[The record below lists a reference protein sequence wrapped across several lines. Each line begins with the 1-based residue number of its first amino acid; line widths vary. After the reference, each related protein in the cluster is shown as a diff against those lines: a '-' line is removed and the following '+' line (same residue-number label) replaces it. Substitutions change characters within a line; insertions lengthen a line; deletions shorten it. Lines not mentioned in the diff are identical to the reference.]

1 VCKEFNFANFDSK
14 PTNKTALMEN
24 NANQELASQRLL
36 SLDFFRGIT
45 MFLLVAEGTALW
57 SVLVREPI
65 AGTFLEPFFQQFH
78 HHPWHGLRF
87 WDLIQPFF
95 MFIVGVAM
103 PFSYA
108 KRIKMGEPKSKIT
121 RHIIQR
127 CIILLA
133 FGVGL
138 HIGYSHKMVWELWNV
153 LSQLSMTIII
163 AYFLM
168 QYKWS
173 VQIAV
178 SIGLLILTEVAYRT
192 FSLEGYNQPF
202 VKDHNFGT
210 WMDMVLMGK
219 INNGGGWVAINFIP
233 TAAHTIWGVVAGQML
248 MSEKP
253 AMEKFRKIAI
263 AGLIILATGY
273 LLDWTSVTPIIKRI
287 CTSSFVL
294 ASGGWALLVLAFS
307 YWLIDIKKIN
317 GWIFPFVIFGTN
329 AIFIYIFF
337 NTIGEQ
343 WLNDFVAIFTNG
355 ILSWFG
361 ASVFVMGLL
370 TSLTILTLEW
380 LLCFFL
386 YKRRIFFRI

>member
-1 VCKEFNFANFDSK
+1 MKE
-14 PTNKTALMEN
+14 TKTIDV
-24 NANQELASQRLL
+24 ASSRLL

-57 SVLVREPI
+57 SVLVKEPI

-78 HHPWHGLRF
+78 HHPWNGLRF

-133 FGVGL
+133 LGVGL
-138 HIGYSHKMVWELWNV
+138 HCGYSKKLVWELWNV
-153 LSQLSMTIII
+153 LSQLSVTIII

-168 QYKWS
+168 QFKWS

-178 SIGLLILTEVAYRT
+178 SIGLLILTEIAYRT
-192 FSLEGYNQPF
+192 FPLEGYNQPF
-202 VKDHNFGT
+202 VKDHNFGS

-233 TAAHTIWGVVAGQML
+233 TAAHTIWGVVTGQLL
-248 MSEKP
+248 MSDKTQIQ
-253 AMEKFRKIAI
+253 KVKLIAI
-263 AGLIILATGY
+263 AGFAALAAGY

-287 CTSSFVL
+287 STSSFVL
-294 ASGGWALLVLAFS
+294 ASGGWALLALALS
-307 YWLIDIKKIN
+307 YWVIDIKKN
-317 GWIFPFVIFGTN
+317 RRWIFVFTVVGMN
-329 AIFIYIFF
+329 SIFIYVFMG
-337 NTIGEQ
+337 TVGEQ
-343 WLNDFVAIFTNG
+343 WLNDFVAIFTEG
-355 ILSWFG
+355 VLSWFG
-361 ASVFVMGLL
+361 ATEFFMNLI

-380 LLCFFL
+380 LLCYYLFI
-386 YKRRIFFRI
+386 KKIFFRI

>member
-1 VCKEFNFANFDSK
+1 MKDTK
-14 PTNKTALMEN
+14 IIDTA
-24 NANQELASQRLL
+24 STRLL

-57 SVLVREPI
+57 SVLVKEPI

-78 HHPWHGLRF
+78 HHPWNGLRF

-108 KRIKMGEPKSKIT
+108 KRIRMGESKSKIT
-121 RHIIQR
+121 WHIIQR

-138 HIGYSHKMVWELWNV
+138 HCGYSKKLVWELWNV

-163 AYFLM
+163 AYILM

-202 VKDHNFGT
+202 VKDHNFGS
-210 WMDMVLMGK
+210 WMDMILMGK
-219 INNGGGWVAINFIP
+219 INNGGGWVAINFVP
-233 TAAHTIWGVVAGQML
+233 TAAHTIWGVVAGQLL
-248 MSEKP
+248 MSEKTQIQ
-253 AMEKFRKIAI
+253 KVKLIAI
-263 AGLIILATGY
+263 AGLAALLIGY
-273 LLDWTSVTPIIKRI
+273 LLDWTSITPIIKRI

-294 ASGGWALLVLAFS
+294 ASGGWALLVLAIS
-307 YWLIDIKKIN
+307 YWVIDIKKN
-317 GWIFPFVIFGTN
+317 TRWVFAFAVVGMN
-329 AIFIYIFF
+329 SIFIYVFMG
-337 NTIGEQ
+337 TVGEQ
-343 WLNDFVAIFTNG
+343 WLNDFVAIFTEG
-355 ILSWFG
+355 ILNWFG
-361 ASVFVMGLL
+361 ATEFVMKLI
-370 TSLTILTLEW
+370 TSLTILALEW
-380 LLCFFL
+380 LLSYYLFI
-386 YKRRIFFRI
+386 KKIFFRI

>member
-1 VCKEFNFANFDSK
+1 
-14 PTNKTALMEN
+14 MEN
-24 NANQELASQRLL
+24 EPNQQVINQRLL

-57 SVLVREPI
+57 SVLVKEPV

-78 HHPWHGLRF
+78 HHSWNGLRF

-103 PFSYA
+103 PFSFA
-108 KRIKMGEPKSKIT
+108 KRIKLGEPKKKIT

-127 CIILLA
+127 CLILLA

-138 HIGYSHKMVWELWNV
+138 HCGYSRKLVWELWNV
-153 LSQLSMTIII
+153 LSQLSVTIII

-173 VQIAV
+173 VQIVV
-178 SIGLLILTEVAYRT
+178 SFGLLLLTEITYRT

-202 VKDHNFGT
+202 VKDHNFGS

-233 TAAHTIWGVVAGQML
+233 TAAHTIWGVIAGQML
-248 MSEKP
+248 LSEKP
-253 AMEKFRKIAI
+253 AMEKFRKIAL
-263 AGLIILATGY
+263 AGVIILVTGY
-273 LLDWTSVTPIIKRI
+273 LLEWTSVTPIIKRI

-307 YWLIDIKKIN
+307 YWLIDIKKLN

-329 AIFIYIFF
+329 AIFIYLFF
-337 NTIGEQ
+337 NTVGGQ
-343 WLNDFVAIFTNG
+343 WFNGFVSIFTNG
-355 ILSWFG
+355 ILGWFG
-361 ASVFVMGLL
+361 ASIFTMSLI

-380 LLCFFL
+380 FLCYYL
-386 YKRRIFFRI
+386 YKKQIFFRI

>member
-1 VCKEFNFANFDSK
+1 
-14 PTNKTALMEN
+14 MEDKL
-24 NANQELASQRLL
+24 NQPLSTQRLL

-65 AGTFLEPFFQQFH
+65 EGTFLEPFFQQFH
-78 HHPWHGLRF
+78 HHPWNGLRF

-133 FGVGL
+133 LGVGL
-138 HIGYSHKMVWELWNV
+138 HCGYSKKLVWELWNV
-153 LSQLSMTIII
+153 LSQLSVTIII

-178 SIGLLILTEVAYRT
+178 SIGLLILTEIAYRT
-192 FSLEGYNQPF
+192 FPLEGYNQPF
-202 VKDHNFGT
+202 VKDHNFGS

-219 INNGGGWVAINFIP
+219 MNNGGGWVAINFIP
-233 TAAHTIWGVVAGQML
+233 TAAHTIWGVVTGQLL
-248 MSEKP
+248 MSDKTQIQ
-253 AMEKFRKIAI
+253 KVKLIAI
-263 AGLIILATGY
+263 AGFAALAAGY

-294 ASGGWALLVLAFS
+294 ASGGWALLALALS
-307 YWLIDIKKIN
+307 YWVIDIKKN
-317 GWIFPFVIFGTN
+317 RHWIFVFTVVGMN
-329 AIFIYIFF
+329 SIFIYVFMG
-337 NTIGEQ
+337 TVGDQ
-343 WLNDFVAIFTNG
+343 WLNDFVAIFTEGVLN
-355 ILSWFG
+355 WFG
-361 ASVFVMGLL
+361 TSEFFMKLI

-380 LLCFFL
+380 LLCYYLFI
-386 YKRRIFFRI
+386 KKIFFRI

>member
-1 VCKEFNFANFDSK
+1 
-14 PTNKTALMEN
+14 MEKKSN
-24 NANQELASQRLL
+24 NQAPGQRLL

-57 SVLVREPI
+57 SVLVKDPI

-108 KRIKMGEPKSKIT
+108 KRVKLGESKKKIT
-121 RHIIQR
+121 SHIIQR
-127 CIILLA
+127 CLILLA

-138 HIGYSHKMVWELWNV
+138 HIGYSRKMVWELWNV
-153 LSQLSMTIII
+153 LSQLSVTIII

-178 SIGLLILTEVAYRT
+178 SFGLLILTEIAYRT

-202 VKDHNFGT
+202 VKDHNFGS

-248 MSEKP
+248 LSEKP
-253 AMEKFRKIAI
+253 AMEKFRKIAL
-263 AGLIILATGY
+263 AGVIVLVTGY
-273 LLDWTSVTPIIKRI
+273 ILDWTSVTPIIKRI

-307 YWLIDIKKIN
+307 YWLIDIKKLN

-329 AIFIYIFF
+329 AIFIYMFSNTVGGQWF
-337 NTIGEQ
+337 NG
-343 WLNDFVAIFTNG
+343 FVSIFTNG
-355 ILSWFG
+355 ILGWFG
-361 ASVFVMGLL
+361 ASVFTMSLI
-370 TSLTILTLEW
+370 TSLTILSLEW
-380 LLCFFL
+380 FLCYYL
-386 YKRRIFFRI
+386 YKKRIFFRI

>member
-1 VCKEFNFANFDSK
+1 
-14 PTNKTALMEN
+14 MEN
-24 NANQELASQRLL
+24 KSSQNIQGERLL

-57 SVLVREPI
+57 SVLVKEPI
-65 AGTFLEPFFQQFH
+65 AGTLMEPFFQQFH
-78 HHPWHGLRF
+78 HHPWNGMRF

-108 KRIKMGEPKSKIT
+108 KRIKMGEPGKKIT

-138 HIGYSHKMVWELWNV
+138 HCGYSHKLVWELWNV

-168 QYKWS
+168 HYKWS

-178 SIGLLILTEVAYRT
+178 SFGLLILTEIAYRT

-202 VKDHNFGT
+202 IKDHNFGS

-248 MSEKP
+248 MSGKP
-253 AMEKFRKIAI
+253 AMDKFRKIAL
-263 AGLIILATGY
+263 AGVIILAMGY
-273 LLDWTSVTPIIKRI
+273 LLDLTSVTPIIKRI

-294 ASGGWALLVLAFS
+294 ASGGWALLMLAFS
-307 YWLIDIKKIN
+307 FWIIDIKKIN
-317 GWIFPFVIFGTN
+317 RWIFPFVIFGTN
-329 AIFIYIFF
+329 AIFIYMFF

-343 WLNDFVAIFTNG
+343 WFNDFVSIFTDG
-355 ILSWFG
+355 VLGWFG
-361 ASVFVMGLL
+361 ASVFVTNLFS
-370 TSLTILTLEW
+370 SLTILTLEW
-380 LLCFFL
+380 LLCYYL
-386 YKRRIFFRI
+386 YKKRILFRI

>member
-1 VCKEFNFANFDSK
+1 
-14 PTNKTALMEN
+14 MEN
-24 NANQELASQRLL
+24 KSSQNLPGQRLL

-57 SVLVREPI
+57 SVLVKEPI

-108 KRIKMGEPKSKIT
+108 KRIKMGETKKKIT

-127 CIILLA
+127 CILLLA

-138 HIGYSHKMVWELWNV
+138 HCGYSHKLVWELWNV
-153 LSQLSMTIII
+153 LSQLSVTIII

-173 VQIAV
+173 VQITV

-202 VKDHNFGT
+202 VKDHNFGS

-253 AMEKFRKIAI
+253 AMDKFRKIAL
-263 AGLIILATGY
+263 AGVIILAMGY

-287 CTSSFVL
+287 STSSFVL
-294 ASGGWALLVLAFS
+294 VSGGWALLVLAFS
-307 YWLIDIKKIN
+307 YWLIDIKKMN

-329 AIFIYIFF
+329 AIFIYMFF
-337 NTIGEQ
+337 NTVGEQ
-343 WLNDFVAIFTNG
+343 WFNDFVSIFTG
-355 ILSWFG
+355 GVLGWVG
-361 ASVFVMGLL
+361 ASDFVTNLI

-380 LLCFFL
+380 FLCYYL
-386 YKRRIFFRI
+386 YKKRIFFRI